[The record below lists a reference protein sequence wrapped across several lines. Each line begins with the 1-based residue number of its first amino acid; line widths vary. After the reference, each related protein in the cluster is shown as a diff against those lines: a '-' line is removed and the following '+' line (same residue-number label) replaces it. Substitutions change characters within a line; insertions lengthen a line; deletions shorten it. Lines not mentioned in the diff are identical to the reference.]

1 MAWSE
6 GLQDAASDHNSDFLN
21 EMKCLLIRS
30 RPRPPEMNLG
40 LKCQLN
46 RSRNILSSGRRA
58 HGSTLDNSPFNE
70 NEEVNTV
77 IDIRR
82 DVRLLHEKPI
92 KIKIVSWSILHEV
105 FFLLA

>member
-30 RPRPPEMNLG
+30 RPRPLSALLLKTEMNLG

-46 RSRNILSSGRRA
+46 RSRNILSSSRRA
-58 HGSTLDNSPFNE
+58 HGSALDNSPFNE

-82 DVRLLHEKPI
+82 DVRLLHEKTI
-92 KIKIVSWSILHEV
+92 KIKIVS
-105 FFLLA
+105 